1 MTKRI
6 ILSLTLTSLFT
17 LARIS
22 SAQTLTPLVHQ
33 PPGGANLAFQ
43 LTDGTVMCQANSS
56 QDWYKLTPDNT
67 GSYVNG
73 TWTRLASL
81 QPGYIP
87 DDFASAVL
95 ADGRVVITGGEYNNG
110 QFTLQIWV
118 RSMTR
123 SRIPGL
129 RSQLL
134 QVGILLV
141 ILLLWFYR
149 TADSSWGVSWICK
162 SQRWTRQR

>member
-1 MTKRI
+1 MTKKL

-17 LARIS
+17 LTRMS

-33 PPGGANLAFQ
+33 SPGGANLAFQ

-81 QPGYIP
+81 QPGYAP

-110 QFTLQIWV
+110 VFTLTNLGAVYDQIPTWL
-118 RSMTR
+118 RATTRASHSRCAMTR
-123 SRIPGL
+123 
-129 RSQLL
+129 
-134 QVGILLV
+134 
-141 ILLLWFYR
+141 
-149 TADSSWGVSWICK
+149 
-162 SQRWTRQR
+162 